1 MFYRM
6 TRKQPFGTTYELKIM
21 SEIYINFMRYSSNQ
35 LKSDLYFVL
44 EEFEN
49 VFLKLVDEGET
60 LIESNFDL
68 KQSESYLLN
77 DSFIA
82 HYYNILFDYY
92 RENPTQYITNHVIL
106 AMTRIKKVCQF
117 CLSAILSVHPL
128 LKAGLFEDLYKNSK
142 DFIEVIASKAH
153 KDMLKGVNLKLRV
166 YNDQSVLTSMREY
179 ERKLY
184 DLPPRRYKSK
194 L

>member
-1 MFYRM
+1 
-6 TRKQPFGTTYELKIM
+6 
-21 SEIYINFMRYSSNQ
+21 MRYSANQ

-44 EEFEN
+44 EEFES
-49 VFLKLVDEGET
+49 VFLKLVDEGES
-60 LIESNFDL
+60 LINSKFDL

-77 DSFIA
+77 DTFIA
-82 HYYNILFDYY
+82 YYYDILFDYY

-117 CLSAILSVHPL
+117 CLSAILSAHPS

-142 DFIEVIASKAH
+142 DFVEVIASKTH
-153 KDMLKGVNLKLRV
+153 KDILKGVNLKLRV

-184 DLPPRRYKSK
+184 DLPPRRYKPT

>member
-1 MFYRM
+1 MF
-6 TRKQPFGTTYELKIM
+6 
-21 SEIYINFMRYSSNQ
+21 
-35 LKSDLYFVL
+35 
-44 EEFEN
+44 
-49 VFLKLVDEGET
+49 FLKLVDEGEK
-60 LIESNFDL
+60 LIGSKFDL

-77 DSFIA
+77 DTFIA
-82 HYYNILFDYY
+82 YYYDICDSRWLDILFDYY

-117 CLSAILSVHPL
+117 CLSAILSAHPSH
-128 LKAGLFEDLYKNSK
+128 KAGLYEDLYKNSK
-142 DFIEVIASKAH
+142 DFVEVIASKTH
-153 KDMLKGVNLKLRV
+153 KDILKGVNLKLRV

-184 DLPPRRYKSK
+184 DLPPRRYKPT

>member
-1 MFYRM
+1 
-6 TRKQPFGTTYELKIM
+6 
-21 SEIYINFMRYSSNQ
+21 MRYSANQ

-49 VFLKLVDEGET
+49 VFLKLVDEGEA
-60 LIESNFDL
+60 LIVSNFDL

-77 DSFIA
+77 DSFIGY
-82 HYYNILFDYY
+82 YYNILFDYY

-117 CLSAILSVHPL
+117 CLSAILSVHPT
-128 LKAGLFEDLYKNSK
+128 LKAGQFEYICKNSK
-142 DFIEVIASKAH
+142 DFVEVIASNTH
-153 KDMLKGVNLKLRV
+153 KDILKGVNLKTPI